1 MSIIQNEN
9 NLEDRQESPSHL
21 SQVPKEKKWK
31 PPPSR
36 YLELERFLS
45 SVRRDLIKPRNIK
58 LARDNLTKGEQ
69 VALKQLRNSDVVIRI
84 QDKGSRFVLI
94 EREYEDKMFDQ
105 LQNQLHYRP
114 LQEDP
119 TIRHLTVVESWCDK

>member
-1 MSIIQNEN
+1 MRTAVFLIEN
-9 NLEDRQESPSHL
+9 NLVDRQESPSHL
-21 SQVPKEKKWK
+21 SQVAKEKKWK

-69 VALKQLRNSDVVIRI
+69 VALTQLRNSDVVIRI
-84 QDKGSRFVLI
+84 QDKGSHFVLI
-94 EREYEDKMFDQ
+94 EKGSMKIKRSASFKTNYIIDPCRRIQ
-105 LQNQLHYRP
+105 LLG
-114 LQEDP
+114 
-119 TIRHLTVVESWCDK
+119 I